1 MVFPSHHF
9 TNRSSCDAAA
19 YKWHYWNNQRFK
31 KKKNPL
37 KRRKT
42 CSCTKLLHLWTLSFL
57 ASHVLESIR
66 DYRWPCKCVWGM
78 SPPWSQGE
86 DGGEEAV
93 YVWQRFHHI
102 FTYSAKTNGWD
113 SGQIQVIQFYFFSL
127 GTLLKL
133 FSTEWGNRYETV
145 LNIALFSSWLRSFL
159 IFLPASEAV
168 LKYLSQSKCLICQGQ
183 FVRRS
188 PQHPQVSSAGPT
200 VVGKTDVKAQL

>member
-31 KKKNPL
+31 KKILL
-37 KRRKT
+37 KGERLVLVLNSFI
-42 CSCTKLLHLWTLSFL
+42 CELYHSWHLMSWKALEIIAGL
-57 ASHVLESIR
+57 ASVFEESVSTLKPGR
-66 DYRWPCKCVWGM
+66 GR
-78 SPPWSQGE
+78 
-86 DGGEEAV
+86 GEEAV

-168 LKYLSQSKCLICQGQ
+168 LKYLSQSKCLI
-183 FVRRS
+183 
-188 PQHPQVSSAGPT
+188 
-200 VVGKTDVKAQL
+200 